1 MYEKRD
7 ELTCQSKLCL
17 YAKIIILQI
26 FVPYNSLMLTI
37 LEKSDY
43 DLVLLFARED
53 LIIYIYINLT

>member
-7 ELTCQSKLCL
+7 ELTCQGKLCL

-26 FVPYNSLMLTI
+26 FVHYYTLMLTI

-43 DLVLLFARED
+43 SVVLLFARED
-53 LIIYIYINLT
+53 LIIYIYITLT